1 MVNNYFTYRQQ
12 LICESFDDTKKST
25 DFTPEQKEVL
35 DKIKSIVDKN
45 RNEKRSQLGVLDSFI
60 DKYDTCICVITG
72 GLNGPGEWTNY
83 FEDLAKLVKDFE
95 ENGVHA
101 WYVEGYNDCPDD
113 VFCFNFGVDKKK

>member
-1 MVNNYFTYRQQ
+1 MINNYSTYRQK

-35 DKIKSIVDKN
+35 DKIKSVVDKN
-45 RNEKRSQLGVLDSFI
+45 HNENRSKLGVLDSFI

-72 GLNGPGEWTNY
+72 GLNGPGKWTNY
-83 FEDLAKLVKDFE
+83 FEDLTKLVKDFE
-95 ENGVHA
+95 DNGVHA

-113 VFCFNFGVDKKK
+113 VFCFNFGVDKK